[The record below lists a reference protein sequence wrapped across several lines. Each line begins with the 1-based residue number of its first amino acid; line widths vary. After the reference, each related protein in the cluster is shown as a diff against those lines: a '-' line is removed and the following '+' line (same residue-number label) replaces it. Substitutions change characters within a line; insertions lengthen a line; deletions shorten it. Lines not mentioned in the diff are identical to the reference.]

1 MRPIRSGNLNHPQQK
16 RLHYLDWLRVLAV
29 LGVFCAHIIYVFDTF
44 YWHMRTAQGTPGVET
59 FVAFGTQWGMSLL
72 FLLSGASSWFALHS
86 RTAAQFLGER
96 FTRLLIPFLV
106 AFVLLAPL
114 QAYVEALIQSR
125 HPGPFFQYFLAF
137 FANMQ
142 ISWNPQ
148 WLAAYGHHLWFLA
161 FLFLISALALPLL
174 VYLKREQGERLVQ
187 RLAALSVRR
196 GGLLVFV
203 LPLVLIQVML
213 RAPFPGYQSW
223 ADFFSWLACFVYG
236 YILLSD
242 PRFAQAIKNQGTIA
256 LVVGSACYLLSMV
269 WDAGGPFTGWYFLN
283 WAAIPGSLA
292 AYLLYQILWSMATWS
307 WLIFIL
313 FFGMRLLNTDNKVIH
328 YGNEAVLPF
337 YVLHYPVI
345 LLTTFYIAQLPMG
358 VVAKLLLVATC
369 SLLVILAQY
378 ELLIRRINALRFLFG
393 MKPRTRVVHGD
404 VDLQEHTP

>member
-1 MRPIRSGNLNHPQQK
+1 MKPIRAGNLNHPQQK

-29 LGVFCAHIIYVFDTF
+29 LGVFCAHTIYVFDTF
-44 YWHMRTAQGTPGVET
+44 YWHMRTEQGTPGLEA

-72 FLLSGASSWFALHS
+72 FLLSGASSWFVLHS
-86 RTAAQFLGER
+86 RTAAQFLGDR
-96 FTRLLIPFLV
+96 FRRLLIPFLV
-106 AFVLLAPL
+106 AFVLLAPF
-114 QAYVEALIQSR
+114 QAYVEALIQS
-125 HPGPFFQYFLAF
+125 HQPGPFFQYFLAF
-137 FANMQ
+137 FASMQ

-174 VYLKREQGERLVQ
+174 VYLKREQGERLAQ

-196 GGLLVFV
+196 GGLFVFV
-203 LPLVLIQVML
+203 LPIILIQVML

-236 YILLSD
+236 YILLAD

-256 LVVGSACYLLSMV
+256 LVAGSACYLLSMV
-269 WDAGGPFTGWYFLN
+269 WDTSGLFKGWDFLVWQTGP
-283 WAAIPGSLA
+283 ASLA
-292 AYLLYQILWSMATWS
+292 AYLLYQILWSMAMWC

-313 FFGMRLLNTDNKVIH
+313 YFGMRLLNTGNKVIH

-345 LLTTFYIAQLPMG
+345 LLTTFYVVQLNIG
-358 VVAKLLLVATC
+358 VGIKLLLVSTC
-369 SLLVILAQY
+369 SLLVTLALY
-378 ELLIRRINALRFLFG
+378 ELFIRRINVMRRLFG
-393 MKPRTRVVHGD
+393 MKPRARVDHRD
-404 VDLQEHTP
+404 LDLQEHTD

>member
-1 MRPIRSGNLNHPQQK
+1 MRPIRAGSLNHPQQK

-196 GGLLVFV
+196 GGLFVFV
-203 LPLVLIQVML
+203 LPIVLIQVML

-242 PRFAQAIKNQGTIA
+242 PRFAQAIKKQGTIA
-256 LVVGSACYLLSMV
+256 LVVGSACYLLSMG
-269 WDAGGPFTGWYFLN
+269 WDAGGPFTGWHFLN

-292 AYLLYQILWSMATWS
+292 AYLLYQILWSVATWS

-313 FFGMRLLNTDNKVIH
+313 YFGMRLLNTDNKVIH
-328 YGNEAVLPF
+328 YGNEAILPF

-345 LLTTFYIAQLPMG
+345 LLTTFYVMQLNIG
-358 VVAKLLLVATC
+358 VGIKLLLVSTC
-369 SLLVILAQY
+369 SLLVTLALY
-378 ELLIRRINALRFLFG
+378 ELFIRRINVMRRLFG
-393 MKPRTRVVHGD
+393 MKPRARVVHGD
-404 VDLQEHTP
+404 VDLQEHTA

>member
-1 MRPIRSGNLNHPQQK
+1 MKPIRAGNLNHPQQK

-29 LGVFCAHIIYVFDTF
+29 LGVFCAHTIYVFDTF
-44 YWHMRTAQGTPGVET
+44 YWHMRTEQGTPGLEA

-72 FLLSGASSWFALHS
+72 FLLSGASSWFVLHS
-86 RTAAQFLGER
+86 RTAAQFLGDR
-96 FTRLLIPFLV
+96 FRRLLIPFLV
-106 AFVLLAPL
+106 AFVLLAPF
-114 QAYVEALIQSR
+114 QAYVEALIQS
-125 HPGPFFQYFLAF
+125 HQPGPFFQYFLAF
-137 FANMQ
+137 FASMQ

-174 VYLKREQGERLVQ
+174 VYLKREQGERLAQ

-196 GGLLVFV
+196 GGLFVFV
-203 LPLVLIQVML
+203 LPIILIQVML

-256 LVVGSACYLLSMV
+256 LVAGSACYLLSMV
-269 WDAGGPFTGWYFLN
+269 WDTSGLFKGWDFLVWQTGP
-283 WAAIPGSLA
+283 ASLA
-292 AYLLYQILWSMATWS
+292 AYLLYQILWSMAMWC

-313 FFGMRLLNTDNKVIH
+313 YFGMRLLNTGNKVIH

-345 LLTTFYIAQLPMG
+345 LLTTFYVVQLNIG
-358 VVAKLLLVATC
+358 VGIKLLLVSTC
-369 SLLVILAQY
+369 SLLVTLALY
-378 ELLIRRINALRFLFG
+378 ELFIRRINVMRRLFG
-393 MKPRTRVVHGD
+393 MKPRARVDHRD
-404 VDLQEHTP
+404 LDLQEHTD

>member
-1 MRPIRSGNLNHPQQK
+1 MKPIRAGNLNHPPQK

-29 LGVFCAHIIYVFDTF
+29 LGVFCAHTIYVFDTF
-44 YWHMRTAQGTPGVET
+44 YWHMRTEQGTPGLEA

-72 FLLSGASSWFALHS
+72 FLLSGASSWFVLHS
-86 RTAAQFLGER
+86 RTAAQFLGDR
-96 FTRLLIPFLV
+96 FRRLLIPFLV
-106 AFVLLAPL
+106 AFVLLAPF
-114 QAYVEALIQSR
+114 QAYVEALIQS
-125 HPGPFFQYFLAF
+125 HQPGPFFQYFLAF
-137 FANMQ
+137 FASMQ

-174 VYLKREQGERLVQ
+174 VYLKREQGERLAQ

-196 GGLLVFV
+196 GGLFVFV
-203 LPLVLIQVML
+203 LPIILIQVML

-256 LVVGSACYLLSMV
+256 LVAGSACYLLSMV
-269 WDAGGPFTGWYFLN
+269 WDTSGLFKGWDFLVWQTGP
-283 WAAIPGSLA
+283 ASLA
-292 AYLLYQILWSMATWS
+292 AYLLYQILWSMAMWC

-313 FFGMRLLNTDNKVIH
+313 YFGMRLLNTGNKVIH

-345 LLTTFYIAQLPMG
+345 LLTTFYVVQLNIG
-358 VVAKLLLVATC
+358 VGIKLLLVSTC
-369 SLLVILAQY
+369 SLLVTLALY
-378 ELLIRRINALRFLFG
+378 ELFIRRINVMRRLFG
-393 MKPRTRVVHGD
+393 MKPRARVDHRD
-404 VDLQEHTP
+404 LDLQEHTD